1 MAPTNLTC
9 LRFLDMTRFKLAV
22 CGFRVTST
30 VGKDTTSAG
39 EDRYVGL
46 KTLKRGNTE
55 VEELE
60 PHGGMEG
67 WY

>member
-1 MAPTNLTC
+1 
-9 LRFLDMTRFKLAV
+9 MTRFKLAV

-30 VGKDTTSAG
+30 VGKGTKSADDDG
-39 EDRYVGL
+39 YKGL
-46 KTLKRGNTE
+46 KTLRRENTE

-60 PHGGMEG
+60 LRGAMER